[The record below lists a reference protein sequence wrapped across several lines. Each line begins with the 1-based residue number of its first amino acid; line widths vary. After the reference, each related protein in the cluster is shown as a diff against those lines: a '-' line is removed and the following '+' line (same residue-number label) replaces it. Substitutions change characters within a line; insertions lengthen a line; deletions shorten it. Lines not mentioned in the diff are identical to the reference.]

1 MSFGS
6 TVTYSIPTY
15 LSTFSRSFSTFSV
28 SLSWRVTLYQYE
40 TIIQEQLK
48 TGNLITISPG
58 SASCVFGLS
67 VSPDVTSMNTSPL
80 ILKPLKIITDDRTYR
95 DSTGMSSLTN
105 YITQAREK
113 GITKTITIKV
123 DNAERR
129 AIIAKINADGG
140 LKYNYAGAAAAPG

>member
-6 TVTYSIPTY
+6 TATYSIPPY
-15 LSTFSRSFSTFSV
+15 LSTFSRSFSLFSV
-28 SLSWRVTLYQYE
+28 SLSWRVSLYRYE
-40 TIIQEQLK
+40 TTIQEQLK

-67 VSPDVTSMNTSPL
+67 VSPDDKIVTSTPL
-80 ILKPLKIITDDRTYR
+80 LLKPLKIITDDRIYR
-95 DSTGMSSLTN
+95 DSTGMHSLSN

-129 AIIAKINADGG
+129 AIIAKINANDGQ
-140 LKYNYAGAAAAPG
+140 KYNVGGNAAVD